1 MRYTDIQN
9 VTEGMSFHAYKKD
22 PEKGYFRMVT
32 GDESQFQDIVYTNDF
47 DRSGKDAYDYINPKY
62 KEEHDLH
69 LSNMSA
75 YDVFDVIGYD
85 ADSGSVPIDEFIA
98 KTTQWLQQNIG
109 KPSQEQPATQDGN
122 IISGGRPA
130 GYYNRV
136 IKQINSIAR
145 DGKAMGATH
154 VGMNWSNPL
163 YS

>member
-85 ADSGSVPIDEFIA
+85 AD
-98 KTTQWLQQNIG
+98 
-109 KPSQEQPATQDGN
+109 
-122 IISGGRPA
+122 GGRV
-130 GYYNRV
+130 YL
-136 IKQINSIAR
+136 S
-145 DGKAMGATH
+145 H
-154 VGMNWSNPL
+154 F
-163 YS
+163 

>member
-1 MRYTDIQN
+1 
-9 VTEGMSFHAYKKD
+9 
-22 PEKGYFRMVT
+22 
-32 GDESQFQDIVYTNDF
+32 
-47 DRSGKDAYDYINPKY
+47 
-62 KEEHDLH
+62 
-69 LSNMSA
+69 MSA

-122 IISGGRPA
+122 IISGGRPS

-136 IKQINSIAR
+136 IKQMNSIAR

-154 VGMNWSNPL
+154 VGMN
-163 YS
+163 